1 MLNTTPGS
9 VYSTGVLFP
18 QRKLAESTD
27 VQESDNQ
34 SETVFDST
42 GDSDDDNLGEGFEE
56 IMNRSQSDDED
67 LFSLNQR
74 FPTTIGLSFCIEKET
89 PIFAEDL
96 TIYISGR
103 YYRKVLKENY
113 SSIIINIEEQNS
125 FEKLFTEYSSDL
137 ASYFSYSDKQLHITH
152 NFEKEVGAV
161 KDLLNSINKIIAA
174 ANRADRIKILAH
186 FSNFFIFYL

>member
-1 MLNTTPGS
+1 MIQTKRDSLEKFIREQMLGPGACLDHYSIKKEDTTEGDSVEEVLNTTPGS

-42 GDSDDDNLGEGFEE
+42 WDSDDDNLGEGFEE

-67 LFSLNQR
+67 LFSLSQR

-89 PIFAEDL
+89 PISAEDL
-96 TIYISGR
+96 TICISGR

-113 SSIIINIEEQNS
+113 SSIIITI
-125 FEKLFTEYSSDL
+125 
-137 ASYFSYSDKQLHITH
+137 
-152 NFEKEVGAV
+152 V
-161 KDLLNSINKIIAA
+161 
-174 ANRADRIKILAH
+174 R
-186 FSNFFIFYL
+186 